1 MNKDKC
7 YVIALVGKSG
17 SGKDT
22 IINGVVKDAPFIHRI
37 VPFTTRPKRIGEMD
51 GVNYFFISGEEFGEK
66 VVGGEML
73 EATCFNDWF
82 YGTSIESLNPNKI
95 NIGIFNPEALEALM
109 ANKNLTV
116 LTLYV
121 RASDKERMLRQ
132 LNREEN
138 PDVYEIIRRFKADD
152 IDFED
157 FDSRF
162 PDDYTLWNNN
172 EKDLEN
178 NIKYIMTI
186 ISGLYS
192 LPRLV

>member
-1 MNKDKC
+1 MNKDKY

-22 IINGVVKDAPFIHRI
+22 IINGVVKDAPFVHRI

-51 GVNYFFISGEEFGEK
+51 GINYFFISGEEFGEK

-82 YGTSIESLNPNKI
+82 YGTSIESLNHNKI
-95 NIGIFNPEALEALM
+95 NIGIFNPEALEALT

-116 LTLYV
+116 FTLYV

-157 FDSRF
+157 FDSYF
-162 PDDYTLWNNN
+162 SDYFTLWNNN
-172 EKDLEN
+172 EKDLEK

-186 ISGLYS
+186 INGLYTF
-192 LPRLV
+192 PRLG

>member
-1 MNKDKC
+1 M
-7 YVIALVGKSG
+7 
-17 SGKDT
+17 
-22 IINGVVKDAPFIHRI
+22 
-37 VPFTTRPKRIGEMD
+37 
-51 GVNYFFISGEEFGEK
+51 
-66 VVGGEML
+66 
-73 EATCFNDWF
+73 
-82 YGTSIESLNPNKI
+82 
-95 NIGIFNPEALEALM
+95 
-109 ANKNLTV
+109 
-116 LTLYV
+116 

-186 ISGLYS
+186 INGLYTF
-192 LPRLV
+192 PRLGQK

>member
-1 MNKDKC
+1 MNKDKY

-51 GVNYFFISGEEFGEK
+51 GANYFFISGEEFGEK

-82 YGTSIESLNPNKI
+82 YGTSIESLNHNKI

-172 EKDLEN
+172 EKDLEK

-186 ISGLYS
+186 INGLYMF
-192 LPRLV
+192 PRLG